1 MSNPTGV
8 RLRGFVGKRDPA
20 VFPSDDEALGMAL
33 FMRVTDALKKGMPA
47 PAVFVFYPGQID
59 RYSMVPL
66 LRSSRGVRHRYI
78 SAMAGGDQVECVALL
93 GALRVHRQ
101 GVDGAHMAVSVFV
114 EWPDNRWWSGW
125 QPLDANR
132 ALVGDGP
139 TVRTALDGSPR
150 PSGVGGW
157 FAFARRTGV
166 QLRTHRPNTPIH

>member
-1 MSNPTGV
+1 MTSTAGLK
-8 RLRGFVGKRDPA
+8 LRGFVGKRDPL
-20 VFPSDDEALGMAL
+20 VFPADDDALGMSL
-33 FMRVTDALKKGMPA
+33 FGRVTDALKKGLPA

-59 RYSMVPL
+59 RYSMRPL
-66 LRSSRGVRHRYI
+66 FQASRGIRHRYI

-93 GALRVHRQ
+93 GALKLRRQ
-101 GVDGAHMAVSVFV
+101 GVVGAHMALSVFL

-132 ALVGDGP
+132 ALVGEGP
-139 TVRTALDGSPR
+139 TIRTAVDGSPR

-166 QLRTHRPNTPIH
+166 QLRTHRADTPIH

>member
-1 MSNPTGV
+1 MTKSAGLK
-8 RLRGFVGKRDPA
+8 LRGFVGKRDTAAYP
-20 VFPSDDEALGMAL
+20 VDDDALGQAL
-33 FMRVTDALKKGMPA
+33 FERLTNALEKGMPA
-47 PAVFVFYPGQID
+47 PAIFVFYSGQID

-66 LRSSRGVRHRYI
+66 LQASRPIRHRYI

-93 GALRVHRQ
+93 GALRVRRQ
-101 GVDGAHMAVSVFV
+101 GVDGNHMALSVFI

-125 QPLDANR
+125 QPLDQDR
-132 ALVGDGP
+132 KLVGEGP

-166 QLRTHRPNTPIH
+166 QLRTHRANTPIH